1 MDTDQRINIYNSIIS
16 ITTARE
22 EHKSWPIYDNTRL
35 VAVNT
40 CPRWAGVRYGHSK
53 SMGSASTGRALAL
66 EAGAACHHAFAA
78 VRLFQLHTT
87 RPEHAKFHAKRLF
100 PRAEAYE
107 EILATIKAD
116 GLDEFQLMAELCGV
130 ALEYSQFY
138 DDPNDKRRTLTNMIE
153 SLAKYCSRYD
163 ITQKLWVEDE
173 DRPDKL
179 VGIEIPFDTIITC
192 QSRTNSAKPTSVRFV
207 GRIDGIS
214 VQDNQTVLEENKT
227 TSQINQS
234 WIAQW
239 SMAHQLT
246 GYMLVASRLTHQPC
260 NQAEVHGLALPQ
272 PRSSPYDG
280 YVIEHTTRNA
290 TQFNQWLQWFFDS
303 VTQFDSAR
311 DNWIDAPTYT
321 HSCTRYFRECSLI
334 PLCTADREEQQQ
346 IFDTEMHIDEWN
358 PLTEDTGE

>member
-1 MDTDQRINIYNSIIS
+1 MGTERINVYNSIIS
-16 ITTARE
+16 ISQARE
-22 EHKSWPIYDNTRL
+22 EHKDWPIYDNTRL

-53 SMGSASTGRALAL
+53 SMGAASGRALAL

-78 VRLFQLHTT
+78 VRLFQLYQTH
-87 RPEHAKFHAKRLF
+87 PEHAKHHAKRLF
-100 PRAEAYE
+100 PRGEAFQ
-107 EILATIKAD
+107 EILAMINSD
-116 GLDEFQLMAELCGV
+116 GLDEFQIMGELSGI
-130 ALEYSQFY
+130 ALEYSQYY
-138 DDPNDKRRTLTNMIE
+138 DDPMDKKRTVTNMVE

-163 ITQKLWVEDE
+163 IRRKIWVEDE

-179 VGIEIPFDTIITC
+179 VGIEIPFDIIITC
-192 QSRTNSAKPTSVRFV
+192 QSRMNGAKPVAVRFV

-214 VQDNQTVLEENKT
+214 IDNDQTLLEENKT

-239 SMAHQLT
+239 HMAHQLT
-246 GYMLVASRLTHQPC
+246 GYMIVAARLTHKPC

-272 PRSSPYDG
+272 PKSSPYDG

-290 TQFNQWLQWFFDS
+290 TQFNQWLQWFFSS
-303 VTQFDSAR
+303 VTAFNEAR

-321 HSCTRYFRECSLI
+321 HSCTRYFRECSMI
-334 PLCTADREEQQQ
+334 PLCTADRDEQQQ
-346 IFDTEMHIDEWN
+346 IFDNEMHIDEWN
-358 PLTEDTGE
+358 PLAEDIAE